1 MFRKISGGFPKQL
14 GVERGVRPS
23 FLTVTV
29 QLVLFGLFRLSRLSV
44 GLISWFGELGL
55 LSNRQISLALLAQ
68 NPYSYQ
74 NKEEGRTI
82 PTLALISSDSEPN
95 YYLPGS
101 ALIFQKG

>member
-55 LSNRQISLALLAQ
+55 LRNRQISLHFSPKTHIHIKTKKKAGPFRPWL
-68 NPYSYQ
+68 
-74 NKEEGRTI
+74 
-82 PTLALISSDSEPN
+82 
-95 YYLPGS
+95 
-101 ALIFQKG
+101 